1 MDHLK
6 NLAVALAAVI
16 ACSSTP
22 VVMAQSNPA
31 NPEAI
36 YGQGKRSFTLATGS
50 PGELGLLQH

>member
-1 MDHLK
+1 
-6 NLAVALAAVI
+6 
-16 ACSSTP
+16 
-22 VVMAQSNPA
+22 MAQSNPA